1 MSKKHVEKQVDE
13 ESDANQ
19 PVPDC
24 FKVRYAS
31 EAADME
37 FLQEKYK
44 VKTYLDVVAAKD
56 RGIVLQLLDPTL
68 KLSTPLFPQFFP
80 RLYRA
85 AGRTLDRLG
94 LAGPISVYLLTD
106 GKEIT
111 PFAYYLNDEDGLQ
124 FYFFVSS
131 SDIENLA
138 DDELAFFFGSKLAHW
153 FYGIDYLMG
162 LEKDSEDGEPDE
174 QESVL
179 KQMGNEI
186 YRKWV
191 IKSQVSEDRV
201 GALAA
206 GGFEPA
212 ARALMKRKYGV
223 SSQHLV
229 IPRMSELDGIGEAT
243 ASDMPIYN
251 HLPFRLKALRLFCE
265 DWFSPS
271 RESCSLVAVDEAID
285 ALFAKSMRYPDNKS
299 AEVCMFL
306 IADMGLELLAL
317 DDEPTDNE
325 IRQLVSLIL
334 DFTEKPRGVF
344 LMDKKARAT
353 RMEES
358 IAYVMENEYEG
369 GRILRGAIQGLAEFA
384 LWSGITAEEKLDH
397 LRAWVLSIC
406 GDVEISDD
414 EMDDGGE
421 TGGDDERQR
430 PYFGIDV
437 EKMKLEMR
445 AKGLLE
451 IIDNIRLNADNA
463 FSVDPVMDNL
473 VARAQKAIE
482 GRPYKDLKP
491 PKGKANDAEDG
502 SMAALRY
509 AGDYESE
516 RMLKDVYHVDDYLR
530 KCTEVARQKESST
543 QSVGTCQGAWLTPS
557 LSPRLFNVLEKVTKN
572 LKFGGSF
579 KVLCVNSPELNA
591 CAWWEP
597 TPEGDQGYIKIHSA
611 TLESLDDGELAFVLG
626 HEIGHLIFN
635 HSEAGSLRFWRN
647 EGGEDVYY
655 TKLPLMGDLL
665 YREWEQKGEISADRM
680 GVVASQDLQ
689 ASLRALVKVAY
700 GLTEKNLDTTKTVD
714 ELLQQLENVKDK
726 EILDDANLRSH
737 PLDQIRLKAMQ
748 LFGEAYFNSPHPD
761 LKNVDKEIGEYFKWL
776 RKKPRTK
783 AETAKMQLFATA
795 GISLVEQDGAVEER
809 EIREILDTLVCCFTE
824 DPIEAI
830 IVDRRERNSVYQ
842 SIANELYYVDD
853 ADKKHVMR
861 LLVHLALSDGSISA
875 KEQKFLAR
883 VAEKISCDFDFKSI
897 EEEVVQT
904 IRLPVDFL
912 LEDIVKELRE
922 VISPKEK
929 SNKR

>member
-1 MSKKHVEKQVDE
+1 MNLKNTKKQRAAEAVADR
-13 ESDANQ
+13 

-37 FLQEKYK
+37 FLQEKYR
-44 VKTYLDVVAAKD
+44 VKTYLDVVAAKN
-56 RGIVLQLLDPTL
+56 RGIFLQLLDPTL

-94 LAGPISVYLLTD
+94 LEGSISVYLIKD
-106 GKEIT
+106 GRELT
-111 PFAYYLNDEDGLQ
+111 PFAYYLNDENGLQ

-138 DDELAFFFGSKLAHW
+138 DDELAFFFGSGLAHW

-162 LEKDSEDGEPDE
+162 LEKNSEDGEPNE
-174 QESVL
+174 EESVL
-179 KQMGNEI
+179 QRMGNEI

-191 IKSQVSEDRV
+191 IKGQISEDRV

-212 ARALMKRKYGV
+212 ARALMKLKYGV

-243 ASDMPIYN
+243 ASDLPLYN

-265 DWFSPS
+265 DWFSPA
-271 RESCSLVAVDEAID
+271 RETCSLVEVDEAID
-285 ALFAKSMRYPDNKS
+285 ALFDKARRYPDNKS
-299 AEVCMFL
+299 DEVCMFL

-317 DDEPTDNE
+317 CDEPTDNE
-325 IRQLVSLIL
+325 IRQLVSLLL
-334 DFTEKPRGVF
+334 DFTEDPRGVF
-344 LMDKKARAT
+344 LMARKARAT

-358 IAYVMENEYEG
+358 IAYVMGSEYDGE
-369 GRILRGAIQGLAEFA
+369 RILRRTIQSLAEFV
-384 LWSGITAEEKLDH
+384 LWSGINAEEKLDH

-406 GDVEISDD
+406 GDIKIPDD
-414 EMDDGGE
+414 ETDDGGE
-421 TGGDDERQR
+421 LDDGDEELGA
-430 PYFGIDV
+430 YLGVDV
-437 EKMKLEMR
+437 EKMNLALR

-473 VARAQKAIE
+473 VARAQKVID

-491 PKGKANDAEDG
+491 PKGKANDAEEG

-509 AGDYESE
+509 TDDYESE

-530 KCTEVARQKESST
+530 KCTEIARQKESST
-543 QSVGTCQGAWLTPS
+543 QSVGTYNGVWLTPS
-557 LSPRLFNVLEKVTKN
+557 LAPRLFNVLDRVTKN
-572 LKFGGSF
+572 LRFDGSF
-579 KVLCVNSPELNA
+579 KVLCVKSPVLNA
-591 CAWWEP
+591 FAWWEP
-597 TPEGDQGYIKIHSA
+597 TPEGNQGYIKIHSA
-611 TLESLDDGELAFVLG
+611 ALESLDDDELAFVLG

-635 HSEAGSLRFWRN
+635 HDEAGHLRFWRN

-680 GVVASQDLQ
+680 GVVAAQDLQ

-700 GLTEKNLDTTKTVD
+700 GLTEKNLDTTNTVD

-726 EILDDANLRSH
+726 EILEDANLLSH
-737 PLDQIRLKAMQ
+737 PLDQIRLKAIQ
-748 LFGEAYFNSPHPD
+748 LFGEAYFNSPQPD
-761 LKNVDKEIGEYFKWL
+761 LKIVDKKIGEYLKWL

-783 AETAKMQLFATA
+783 EEMAKMRLFATA

-809 EIREILDTLVCCFTE
+809 EIREILDTLVQCFTE

-830 IVDRRERNSVYQ
+830 IANRRERNSIYQ
-842 SIANELYYVDD
+842 SIASELYYVEEG
-853 ADKKHVMR
+853 DKKHVMR
-861 LLVHLALSDGSISA
+861 LLVNLALSDGSISE

-883 VAEKISCDFDFKSI
+883 VAEKISCDFDFKAV

-912 LEDIVKELRE
+912 LEDIVKDLRST
-922 VISPKEK
+922 ISLR
-929 SNKR
+929 NKRNKR